1 MRHALGLI
9 FLVLLCSLSA
19 RTAAQGVEI
28 GLLGGVSMYSGDLS
42 PAEFG
47 IFTQD
52 FNPAG
57 GLFLRYSPGHRLAFR
72 LAGVFTQ
79 VSATDDKEVFLD
91 AQGRSRSF
99 RSSISEV
106 GLTASLNLFYLGD
119 PNDRYLAP
127 YLLGGVSLVSFNP
140 EGNLDGIWYELQ
152 PLRTEGQGIP
162 GGNYAPTP
170 YSLQE
175 ISLHLGG
182 GLRWQAGDRVSL
194 GFEIGGR
201 RIASDYLDDI
211 SDVSVNYL
219 DILENTGPTA
229 AYFSNPSIQ
238 DPSAADADRT
248 YARGGEFA
256 DWFFTGTFTVGLR
269 LGSGGGGGR
278 GKMGCYSF

>member
-1 MRHALGLI
+1 MRHALALV
-9 FLVLLCSLSA
+9 FLLFFCSISV
-19 RTAAQGVEI
+19 RTVAQGVEI
-28 GLLGGVSMYSGDLS
+28 GLMGGVSMYSGDLS

-91 AQGRSRSF
+91 AQGSGRSF

-119 PNDRYLAP
+119 PQDRYLAP
-127 YLLGGVSLVSFNP
+127 YLLGGVSLVNFNP

-170 YSLQE
+170 YNLQE
-175 ISLHLGG
+175 IVLHLGG
-182 GLRWQAGDRVSL
+182 GLRWQAGDRISL

-201 RIASDYLDDI
+201 RMASDYLDDI
-211 SDVSVNYL
+211 SNTTVNYL
-219 DILENTGPTA
+219 DVLENTGPTA

-238 DPSAADADRT
+238 DPSAADANST
-248 YARGGEFA
+248 YSRGGEFA
-256 DWFFTGTFTVGLR
+256 DWFFTGAFTMGLR
-269 LGSGGGGGR
+269 LGSGSGGGR

>member
-1 MRHALGLI
+1 MRHALAL
-9 FLVLLCSLSA
+9 FLLLSFGNFSS
-19 RTAAQGVEI
+19 RIAAQGVEI
-28 GLLGGVSMYSGDLS
+28 GLLGGISMYSGDLS

-47 IFTQD
+47 IFAQD

-79 VSATDDKEVFLD
+79 VSATDPKEIFLD
-91 AQGRSRSF
+91 GQGLSRSF

-119 PNDRYLAP
+119 PKGRYLAP
-127 YLLGGVSLVSFNP
+127 YILGGVSLVSFNP

-170 YSLQE
+170 YNLQE
-175 ISLHLGG
+175 LALHIGG
-182 GLRWQAGDRVSL
+182 GLRWQASDRISL
-194 GFEIGGR
+194 GIEIGGR
-201 RIASDYLDDI
+201 QMSSDYLDDI
-211 SDVSVNYL
+211 SNTNVNYL
-219 DILENTGPTA
+219 DVLENTGPTA

-238 DPSAADADRT
+238 DPTSEAANRA
-248 YARGGEFA
+248 YFRGGEFA
-256 DWFFTGTFTVGLR
+256 DWFFTGALTVGLR
-269 LGSGGGGGR
+269 LGEGSGGGR
-278 GKMGCYSF
+278 GKTGCYSF